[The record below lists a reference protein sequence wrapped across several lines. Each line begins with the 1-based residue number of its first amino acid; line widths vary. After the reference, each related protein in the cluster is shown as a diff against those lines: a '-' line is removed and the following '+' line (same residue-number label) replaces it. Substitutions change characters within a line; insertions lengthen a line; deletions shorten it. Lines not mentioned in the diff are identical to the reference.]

1 MRVWD
6 TLYLLYNFFTKQLC
20 TTAKTILTS
29 KKAWVL
35 KTAIVSATL
44 LATQVQANDLLAQCD
59 KNWDWKISTRKTYK
73 ADWVP
78 RDIAKKEFKCKL
90 SYEIAQWKEK
100 LAQWE
105 EEIKQL
111 DQEIA
116 QWKEKLAQWKEKLAQ
131 LNKIVE
137 ILDTKK

>member
-1 MRVWD
+1 LRVWD

-29 KKAWVL
+29 KKARVL

-59 KNWDWKISTRKTYK
+59 VNWDWKISTRKTYK

-100 LAQWE
+100 L
-105 EEIKQL
+105 
-111 DQEIA
+111 
-116 QWKEKLAQWKEKLAQ
+116 EK